1 MTQLVVDSTADLP
14 TETMERLGII
24 MVPLKVHFGNEAFLD
39 RVELDGDAFFKR
51 LEAASELPTTSQP
64 SPGEFV
70 EVYRKVPPGEA
81 IISLHVAE
89 QLSGTVQSARLAAK
103 DLPDRDIRVIDS
115 GNVTAAL
122 AMMALHAA
130 EMIAAG
136 TPPDEIERTIVALRP
151 RARLVAILDTLKY
164 AVMGGRVSRLQGAIG
179 GMLRVKPLL
188 LVYQGEIHRMAP
200 ARTWSQAFQKVV
212 EDIDEHGGAE
222 RIGILDAQA
231 PDSRAALR
239 AELETRFP
247 GIPITEG
254 ALGAVI
260 GTHGGPGAIGC
271 GYIAKQAS

>member
-14 TETMERLGII
+14 TETMARLGII
-24 MVPLKVHFGNEAFLD
+24 MVPLKVHFGQEEFRD

-51 LEAASELPTTSQP
+51 LEAATELPTTSQP
-64 SPGEFV
+64 SPGEFL
-70 EVYRKVPPGEA
+70 EVYRQVPAGEP
-81 IISLHVAE
+81 IISIHIAE
-89 QLSGTVQSARLAAK
+89 QLSGTVQSARLAARE
-103 DLPDRDIRVIDS
+103 LPDRDIRVIDS

-122 AMMALHAA
+122 ALMALQAS

-136 TPPDEIERTIVALRP
+136 KSPDEVETTILELRP

-164 AVMGGRVSRLQGAIG
+164 VVMGGRVSRLQGAIG
-179 GMLRVKPLL
+179 GMLRVKPLM
-188 LVYQGEIHRMAP
+188 LVHEGVIHRMAP

-212 EDIDEHGGAE
+212 EDINEHGGAE

-231 PDSRAALR
+231 PESRAALR
-239 AELETRFP
+239 AVLEKSFP
-247 GIPITEG
+247 GVSITEG

-271 GYIAKQAS
+271 GYIAKQAG

>member
-14 TETMERLGII
+14 TETLERLGII
-24 MVPLKVHFGNEAFLD
+24 MVPLKVHFGQEEFRD

-51 LEAASELPTTSQP
+51 LETATELPTTSQP
-64 SPGEFV
+64 SPGEFLA
-70 EVYRKVPPGEA
+70 VYRGVPAGEP
-81 IISLHVAE
+81 IISIHLAE
-89 QLSGTVQSARLAAK
+89 QLSGTVQSARLAAE

-122 AMMALHAA
+122 AMMTLQAA

-136 TPPDEIERTIVALRP
+136 KSPDEIETTLLELRP

-164 AVMGGRVSRLQGAIG
+164 VVMGGRVSRLQGAIG
-179 GMLRVKPLL
+179 GMLRVKPLM
-188 LVYQGEIHRMAP
+188 LVYLGEIHRMTP

-212 EDIDEHGGAE
+212 EDIKEHGGAE

-231 PDSRAALR
+231 PESRAALR
-239 AELETRFP
+239 AELEKSFP
-247 GIPITEG
+247 GVPITEG

-271 GYIAKQAS
+271 GYIAKRAG